1 MSSKSRAINYN
12 NLNQDKYIM
21 KFSLKEITDPILFS
35 VNNIPTENGL
45 LSDSI
50 FGVTPKDRSSTF
62 AFIRL
67 GDKFLHP
74 TVYEELLRYDKKYA
88 YLISGTKRFK
98 IVNGELVEDE
108 NGDTGLEWLIKN
120 FKKISFNKDNSIEK
134 QILSSSLKKYQ
145 REGYF
150 MDKLIVTPPF
160 YRDVDTSKGFLS
172 VGEVNKLYT
181 EVLRKVILIKRKD
194 IYSEETKN
202 DTMYRMQNLILDIMN
217 YYMDEKYKNGSSDT
231 VLGKEGSIYRTILR
245 KTVKFSSRLVLSQP
259 DNKAE
264 HWKDIVVDL
273 DTAMM
278 PLASC
283 LAQLQPF
290 VLFQLKTIIHNR
302 YKSGDTIECLDKNNK
317 KHKVTLKEVEY
328 YYDDESLKKYIS
340 RFLKSNGNRFES
352 VKVPNEENKDVYF
365 IFNYTNE
372 KGEHVERRLT
382 WTDLIYIATVE
393 AAVGKHVISTRYPL
407 DTPFNQ
413 IVHKLKVGSTNET
426 MKVKI
431 RGIIYD
437 NYPKILLDD
446 PDTNTEDK
454 FRETCNISNASIGS
468 MGGDYDGDTTSNK
481 VPYTNEA
488 NEECKNFINSKKRSI
503 GMSGKF
509 IYGIDNE
516 TILVGY
522 TLTKCYDESKLS
534 EPVF

>member
-1 MSSKSRAINYN
+1 MSKGRRIKYN
-12 NLNQDKYIM
+12 NLNQDKFI
-21 KFSLKEITDPILFS
+21 KRLGLKEVTDPILFS

-62 AFIRL
+62 AYIRL

-74 TVYEELLRYDKKYA
+74 TVYEELLRYDKKFA
-88 YLISGTKRFK
+88 YITSGTKK
-98 IVNGELVEDE
+98 YKLVNGELQEDE
-108 NGDTGLEWLIKN
+108 NGDTGIEWLVEN
-120 FKKISFNKDNSIEK
+120 FGKINFNKDNSIEK
-134 QILSSSLKKYQ
+134 QILSASLKKYQ
-145 REGYF
+145 NEGYF

-181 EVLRKVILIKRKD
+181 EILRKSLLVKRKD
-194 IYSEETKN
+194 IYSQEARN
-202 DTMYRMQNLILDIMN
+202 DTMYKMQNLILDIMN

-245 KTVKFSSRLVLSQP
+245 KTIKYSSRLVLSQS
-259 DNKAE
+259 NNEAE
-264 HWKDIVVDL
+264 HWSQIPVDL
-273 DTAMM
+273 DTSLI

-290 VLFQLKTIIHNR
+290 VLFHLKTMIHNR
-302 YKSGDTIECLDKNNK
+302 YKSGDVIECLDKNNK
-317 KHKVTLKEVEY
+317 KHKVTLKEVDY
-328 YYDDESLKKYIS
+328 FYDDEALKKYIS

-352 VKVPNEENKDVYF
+352 VKAPNEENKDVYF
-365 IFNYTNE
+365 IFNYINE
-372 KGEHVERRLT
+372 KDEHIERRLT
-382 WTDLIYIATVE
+382 WTDLIYIATIE
-393 AAVGKHVISTRYPL
+393 AAVEKYVISTRYPL

-431 RGIIYD
+431 RGIVYD

-468 MGGDYDGDTTSNK
+468 MGGDYDGDTVSNK
-481 VPYTNEA
+481 TPFTNEA

-503 GMSGKF
+503 GMSAKF

-522 TLTKCYDESKLS
+522 TLTKCDDESKLT